1 MPISVVESKM
11 ITAEEIKDRCKEK
24 KLHFS
29 LLDPDKQKPDI
40 AGEMAKNA
48 EEAGSS
54 AIMVGGSTLVSQEQV
69 DNCVKAIKKQSNLP
83 VILFPS
89 GAKYLSKYADA
100 VFFMSLLNSRNLGYV
115 IREHV
120 KGAPFVK
127 YSGIEPIS
135 MGYVIV
141 EPGMTAGK
149 KGEVD
154 LIKRDDVQTAVGYA
168 LAAQYLGMDFFY
180 LEAGSGATKP
190 IPNEMISAV
199 KKNIDIPLIVGG
211 GIRSVKTAGEKARAG
226 ADIIVTGTKLEEED
240 NLKQTLKHIIN
251 AIEG

>member
-1 MPISVVESKM
+1 MLMAKDLAKMSK
-11 ITAEEIKDRCKEK
+11 KK

-29 LLDPDKQKPDI
+29 LLDPDKQKPDVAGSI
-40 AGEMAKNA
+40 AKTA

-54 AIMVGGSTLVSQEQV
+54 AVMVGGSTLISQEQV
-69 DNCVKAIKKQSNLP
+69 DETVKAIKDNSKLP

-89 GAKYLSKYADA
+89 GAKFLSKYADA

-149 KGEVD
+149 VGEVD
-154 LIKRDDVQTAVGYA
+154 LVKKDDIETAVGYA
-168 LAAQYLGMDFFY
+168 LATQYLGMDFFY
-180 LEAGSGATKP
+180 LEAGSGAPSPVSDK
-190 IPNEMISAV
+190 MISEV
-199 KKNIDIPLIVGG
+199 KKNIDIPLVIGG
-211 GIRSVKTAGEKARAG
+211 GIRSAKVAKEKAKAG
-226 ADIIVTGTKLEEED
+226 ADIIVTGTKLEEEK
-240 NLKQTLKHIIN
+240 NLKKALSDIIKS
-251 AIEG
+251 IEE